1 MYNHKDGISL
11 RKVASHDLR
20 TLLELKA
27 ESWWGT
33 HTTPILNIDDQEK
46 WFHGLSHRELFL
58 MAEMEDPDNKFC
70 PQRGVA
76 CYTNIDPI
84 ARTLDISG
92 SILKKHRKPEIVKP
106 AFAAGLDFAFEILN
120 ATRVNAE
127 VLSCNAPAQKLE
139 IGYLGFEIEGRKRK
153 AVYKSG
159 RYYDSLI
166 LGLLREDWEKQERVK
181 NYNGSCNLNFDH
193 DKAEELSQRSI
204 RQY

>member
-1 MYNHKDGISL
+1 MYDHKDGISL

-20 TLLELKA
+20 ILLALKE

-33 HTTPILNIDDQEK
+33 HTTSILNSDDQEK
-46 WFHGLSHRELFL
+46 WFQNLSQRELFM
-58 MAEMEDPDNKFC
+58 MAEKEDPNRKFC

-92 SILKKHRKPEIVKP
+92 SILKEHRKPEIVQP

-120 ATRVNAE
+120 AVRVNAE
-127 VLSCNAPAQKLE
+127 VLAFNSPAQKLE
-139 IGYLGFEIEGRKRK
+139 IDYLGFEIEGRKRK
-153 AVYKSG
+153 SVYKSG
-159 RYYDSLI
+159 RYYDSLV

-181 NYNGSCNLNFDH
+181 KYNGSCNLNFDH
-193 DKAEELSQRSI
+193 EKAEVLSQRSI